1 MLKRMSNSIQIEG
14 LPRMK
19 LNDSFLNNYY
29 DFELIL
35 FLLSY
40 TYKYKD
46 ITAPKQR
53 QKIIEERF

>member
-1 MLKRMSNSIQIEG
+1 
-14 LPRMK
+14 MK